1 MGSLQSLVSPTFK
14 QHILDN
20 LDSMSRNEMGY
31 LISGLIA
38 SQALAFDEQIVL
50 SALNIIL
57 DKEELED
64 IKNVKEYIEECMKI
78 KKF

>member
-31 LISGLIA
+31 LIAGLIA